1 VAMRIIRIGFPS
13 GITQGIMATAGMVVQ
28 TLTNSMGEMFIACNV
43 IVMRV
48 DGFAMLPNLTFGQAM
63 SVYTGQNVGA
73 NKLERVHQGT
83 KQGSIMALATATVIT
98 AVLLVFGKYL
108 FAIFTDTTELIE
120 LAVKMMRV
128 LAVGYIC
135 VSVTQVL
142 GGVMR
147 GAGDTMTPMWI
158 SLVSTI
164 LLRVPTAYLMAYLT
178 KSPDYPNGHPISIFT
193 SLLVSWSLG
202 MVISIVAFRF
212 GRWKDKMYASA
223 EQYHN

>member
-1 VAMRIIRIGFPS
+1 
-13 GITQGIMATAGMVVQ
+13 
-28 TLTNSMGEMFIACNV
+28 
-43 IVMRV
+43 
-48 DGFAMLPNLTFGQAM
+48 
-63 SVYTGQNVGA
+63 
-73 NKLERVHQGT
+73 
-83 KQGSIMALATATVIT
+83 MALAVSAVIT
-98 AVLLVFGKYL
+98 GILLIFGKYL
-108 FAIFTDTTELIE
+108 FDIFTDTQELID

>member
-1 VAMRIIRIGFPS
+1 
-13 GITQGIMATAGMVVQ
+13 
-28 TLTNSMGEMFIACNV
+28 
-43 IVMRV
+43 
-48 DGFAMLPNLTFGQAM
+48 
-63 SVYTGQNVGA
+63 
-73 NKLERVHQGT
+73 
-83 KQGSIMALATATVIT
+83 
-98 AVLLVFGKYL
+98 
-108 FAIFTDTTELIE
+108 
-120 LAVKMMRV
+120 MMRV

-164 LLRVPTAYLMAYLT
+164 LLRVPTAYIMAHFT

-202 MVISIVAFRF
+202 MVISLVVFKI
-212 GRWKDKMYASA
+212 GKWKKKMYASA
-223 EQYHN
+223 EQYQK

>member
-1 VAMRIIRIGFPS
+1 
-13 GITQGIMATAGMVVQ
+13 
-28 TLTNSMGEMFIACNV
+28 
-43 IVMRV
+43 
-48 DGFAMLPNLTFGQAM
+48 
-63 SVYTGQNVGA
+63 
-73 NKLERVHQGT
+73 
-83 KQGSIMALATATVIT
+83 MALTVSAVIT
-98 AVLLVFGKYL
+98 GILLIFGKYL
-108 FAIFTDTTELIE
+108 FAIFTDTQELID

-164 LLRVPTAYLMAYLT
+164 LLRVPTAYIMAHFT

-202 MVISIVAFRF
+202 MVISLVVFKI
-212 GRWKDKMYASA
+212 GKWKKKMYASA
-223 EQYHN
+223 EQYQK